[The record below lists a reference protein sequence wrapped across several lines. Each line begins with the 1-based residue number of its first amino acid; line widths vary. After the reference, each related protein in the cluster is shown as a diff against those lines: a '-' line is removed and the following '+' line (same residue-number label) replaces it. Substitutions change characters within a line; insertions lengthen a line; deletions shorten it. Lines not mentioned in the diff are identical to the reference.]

1 MPLRPEHLD
10 AHLKDS
16 LASAYLITG
25 DETLLVQEAADQIRA
40 TARAQGFSERQIYQV
55 DNRYFDWDP
64 LLAEANSPSLFAD
77 KKILEV
83 RLATGKPGDAGSKA
97 IAELCEHLADDNL
110 LLVIAPKLDKASL
123 KTKWAKALDKTGAI
137 IQIWPVN
144 AAQLPRWIDAR
155 LKQAGITANR
165 QVVEILAERVE
176 GNLLAAA
183 QEVEKLKLL
192 APDGKVDASIV
203 SAAVS
208 DSARYNVFD
217 LIDKTLSG
225 DAQGATHVLRGL
237 QEEGVEPMAVLW
249 ALTREVRT
257 LARSAEAVANGVRPE
272 QALNQPGVWEQR
284 KTALRKALH
293 RMSPAQANLLLRQI
307 AGTDRAIKGMRE
319 ASPWNELLDVVLS
332 LSGHNAVHPRNLRL
346 GLSDARDR

>member
-1 MPLRPEHLD
+1 MKLRPEQLHT
-10 AHLKDS
+10 HLKETLS
-16 LASAYLITG
+16 PAYLITG
-25 DETLLVQEAADQIRA
+25 DEILLAQEAADQIRT

-55 DNRYFDWDP
+55 DNRYFDWEP
-64 LLAEANSPSLFAD
+64 VLAEANSPSLFAD

-83 RLATGKPGDAGSKA
+83 RLATGKPGDSGSKA
-97 IAELCEHLADDNL
+97 IAELCEQLADDNL
-110 LLVIAPKLDKASL
+110 LLVIAPKLDKSSL
-123 KTKWAKALDKTGAI
+123 KTKWVKALEAIGATV
-137 IQIWPVN
+137 QVWPVP
-144 AAQLPRWIDAR
+144 AAQLPRWIDKR
-155 LKQAGITANR
+155 LKQAGITANQ

-192 APDGKVDASIV
+192 AIDGKVDAGIV

-225 DAQGATHVLRGL
+225 DAQGASHTLRGL
-237 QEEGVEPMAVLW
+237 QEEGVEPMAILW
-249 ALTREVRT
+249 ALTREVRA
-257 LARSAEAVANGVRPE
+257 LARAAEAVAGGARPE

-284 KTALRKALH
+284 KTALRKALQ
-293 RMSPAQANLLLRQI
+293 RISPAQANLLLRQI

-319 ASPWNELLDVVLS
+319 ASPWNELLDIVLS
-332 LSGHNAVHPRNLRL
+332 LSGHNAIHPRNLRL
-346 GLSDARDR
+346 GLSARH